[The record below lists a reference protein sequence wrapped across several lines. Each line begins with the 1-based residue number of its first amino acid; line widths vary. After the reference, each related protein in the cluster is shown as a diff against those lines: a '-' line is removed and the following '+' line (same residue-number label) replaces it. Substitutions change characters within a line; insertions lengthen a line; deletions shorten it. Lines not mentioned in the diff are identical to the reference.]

1 MTQLGISLH
10 VKRDTIQASLSLLT
24 PWAKKQIKPIVWA
37 RDGNWGSLQVT
48 PVKVQLKKMTGEVVR
63 RKQCPIPMEGR
74 TGLKP
79 LIEGLIGD
87 GYILFSTLT

>member
-1 MTQLGISLH
+1 
-10 VKRDTIQASLSLLT
+10 
-24 PWAKKQIKPIVWA
+24 
-37 RDGNWGSLQVT
+37 
-48 PVKVQLKKMTGEVVR
+48 MTGEVVR
-63 RKQCPIPMEGR
+63 RKQCPIPVEGR